1 MYCHVVAALGPG
13 TATCFISVLRD
24 PPADGKY
31 EAVKRLLLAT
41 FGLTVDAR
49 ADRLLDLPEIG
60 DTRPSVCVDHILAL
74 MGDETPN
81 ALFRALFRRQL
92 PARVHLALASSALT
106 EPRALAAEAD
116 KYYAALDTQ
125 VSMMA
130 LKQAFD
136 FFLHSE
142 VDEPKPQKPNRL
154 AVSRNIKIL
163 ERHSQVCGIEPLVL
177 ENLLRVII
185 KKTFTV
191 QVRRRLLKCLVPVS
205 VVPGNAPVIAVAHLC
220 METLPATLQ
229 VGVVQWLIVVFDLV
243 ENKDDFHG
251 LYGMIFH
258 FVQFENLSPYVC
270 HLLYLLTRKEDVKRF
285 RVEKLL
291 RLIAAQGDNRQP
303 HLRGL
308 LSLYK
313 TFRPDCVPMS
323 VPSNTMNCFPT
334 VNRAWAL
341 FVKAIQV
348 KHHVRCGIEQPI
360 ASQGK
365 SLLERRLA
373 RKRRGDH
380 LSVVPL
386 QQTGLSTDRLGNKST
401 CYIYLESGPELLEN
415 LDAVN
420 ATAQLSSLFGSTSSL
435 CYLSCCMDEVKR
447 MRIDYAIDQRL
458 HVWDGETLQ
467 PQILNLLAQ
476 VPLCECSDLKRLF
489 LRPLHLLLM
498 TSSIDVKCAIL
509 KSLKQILL
517 NWQTRDHPRFQTQL
531 MSCTY
536 LDDQG
541 SMEARDAVVGMISF
555 VDEIA
560 SILLQQEGY
569 NSLLIHVLLSF
580 YQTVGELWP
589 RLIDVITIMPDCMI
603 YPSFLSYDP
612 SCLDHLCQIMCSYRE
627 NIITAK
633 SDAALHSPYAVDLST
648 AIHTHNTAL
657 KRMMSCIWKGH
668 AFHKGQGLGCF
679 VDSSLPSTSS
689 FCLCLPWHPA
699 LLGSAVSYID
709 AKFGPSE
716 NLLKDI
722 DKTSESTWIPPR
734 LAHGN
739 YDVA

>member
-1 MYCHVVAALGPG
+1 
-13 TATCFISVLRD
+13 
-24 PPADGKY
+24 
-31 EAVKRLLLAT
+31 
-41 FGLTVDAR
+41 
-49 ADRLLDLPEIG
+49 
-60 DTRPSVCVDHILAL
+60 
-74 MGDETPN
+74 
-81 ALFRALFRRQL
+81 
-92 PARVHLALASSALT
+92 
-106 EPRALAAEAD
+106 
-116 KYYAALDTQ
+116 
-125 VSMMA
+125 MA

-205 VVPGNAPVIAVAHLC
+205 VVPGNVPVIAVAHLC

-323 VPSNTMNCFPT
+323 VPSNTRNCFPT

-447 MRIDYAIDQRL
+447 MRIDYAIDQVLRHEIWDEARTPQILRAQGEFLDSVVRAQDTLKECFPSVVHFISKRL

-612 SCLDHLCQIMCSYRE
+612 SCLDHLCQIMCSYWE

-668 AFHKGQGLGCF
+668 AFHKGQGLDCF

-722 DKTSESTWIPPR
+722 DKIKGPEIEQFLEFLDEQGRASLR
-734 LAHGN
+734 LLLRKSVILAEPSCSS
-739 YDVA
+739 D